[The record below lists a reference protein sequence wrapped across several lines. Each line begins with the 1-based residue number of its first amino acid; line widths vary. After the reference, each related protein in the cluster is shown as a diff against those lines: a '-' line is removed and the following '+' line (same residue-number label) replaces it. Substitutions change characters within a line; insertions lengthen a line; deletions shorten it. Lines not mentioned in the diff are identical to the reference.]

1 MIGGGGGVQVGV
13 CPAETT
19 GAVRR
24 QVLQVD
30 TDNGAVLEGYKY
42 PSLRIGVLYRRWSNV
57 VVALRSPFK
66 VSKLVSLTPK
76 NLPQAVRPT
85 NLVLPKREPEKV
97 STEATAS
104 SWPCS
109 ALGSAGSLPP
119 YFLNF
124 DRSKE
129 NSAASSRFR
138 SHMV

>member
-1 MIGGGGGVQVGV
+1 MGGGVQVGV

-85 NLVLPKREPEKV
+85 NLVPPKREPEIRCPLK
-97 STEATAS
+97 
-104 SWPCS
+104 PCS

>member
-1 MIGGGGGVQVGV
+1 MGGGVQVGA

-19 GAVRR
+19 GAVRG

-57 VVALRSPFK
+57 VVALRSPIKKGKQIGKPNAKESTTSCQTHKFGSTK
-66 VSKLVSLTPK
+66 
-76 NLPQAVRPT
+76 
-85 NLVLPKREPEKV
+85 KRTRNKV

-124 DRSKE
+124 DQSK
-129 NSAASSRFR
+129 
-138 SHMV
+138 